1 MEVLVEGD
9 GIREV
14 GARVELDAGHHRAH
28 PAGAGEEDRGKPRR
42 DVVSDLTEVCPAPG
56 PALTPAVTSVA
67 EKAMVHAQRLDDQV
81 VDRKPSGPT
90 PVRVA
95 PVETRGGLRGL
106 VVESRDGA
114 TQVDIEWMVGVIS
127 RQRSQA
133 VVTEE
138 FALVEHVLE
147 DAAQAVFV
155 DDGEQAALALRVLDV
170 ERDGGGVARLV
181 VSAESKPC
189 GDTR

>member
-9 GIREV
+9 GIREG
-14 GARVELDAGHHRAH
+14 GAREELDAGPHRAH

-56 PALTPAVTSVA
+56 PARILDRPRIA

-81 VDRKPSGPT
+81 VDRKPYGPT

-106 VVESRDGA
+106 VVE
-114 TQVDIEWMVGVIS
+114 
-127 RQRSQA
+127 
-133 VVTEE
+133 
-138 FALVEHVLE
+138 
-147 DAAQAVFV
+147 
-155 DDGEQAALALRVLDV
+155 
-170 ERDGGGVARLV
+170 
-181 VSAESKPC
+181 
-189 GDTR
+189 